1 MSTFGVAT
9 ATGLSAMVDGDT
21 SHDQITRFLSAQEY
35 TSKDLWQQ
43 VKSTVRSVER
53 DGGVGVLIFDD
64 TIQDK
69 AWTDESELMCW
80 HFDHCRGRTVRR
92 INLLNALYY
101 CITAMESPSRWR
113 LSL

>member
-1 MSTFGVAT
+1 MLV
-9 ATGLSAMVDGDT
+9 LV
-21 SHDQITRFLSAQEY
+21 L
-35 TSKDLWQQ
+35 
-43 VKSTVRSVER
+43 
-53 DGGVGVLIFDD
+53 VLIFDD